1 MQTSH
6 LKSSHI
12 IVTTHLGQQYP
23 FLRSV
28 LPPPLTRS
36 FDDEPC
42 AVSAGGCQSGSFDRI
57 LCDVPCSGDGTL
69 VKPPQSPDV

>member
-1 MQTSH
+1 M
-6 LKSSHI
+6 
-12 IVTTHLGQQYP
+12 TTHLGQQYP

-69 VKPPQSPDV
+69 VKPHNPLTSSARPPSCGRSGT

>member
-1 MQTSH
+1 M
-6 LKSSHI
+6 
-12 IVTTHLGQQYP
+12 TTHLGQQYP

-69 VKPPQSPDV
+69 VKPAQSPDV